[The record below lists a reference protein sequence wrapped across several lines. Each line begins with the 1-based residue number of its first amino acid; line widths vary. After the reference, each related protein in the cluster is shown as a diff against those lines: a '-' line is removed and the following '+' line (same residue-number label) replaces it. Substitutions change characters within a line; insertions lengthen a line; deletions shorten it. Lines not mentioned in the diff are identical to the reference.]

1 MGLEASHFIGEISV
15 GIIEL
20 YNIWYTV
27 IYIIINYNTSCMYI
41 GGFHASQ
48 VWWHPWVHA
57 MKTLL
62 TFAVGICILQP
73 MWKMRR
79 PSTFHREKNQANKTE
94 LKHLCT
100 TQKKGRKTDQRNIW
114 ILWNPLTFIRWMFA
128 HHISDPDP
136 KACCNEKI
144 CSCQDQNRTSWRGS
158 LSSGSLYPQENVGVL
173 WVMVTLCRSELRGW
187 CWSDSDA

>member
-20 YNIWYTV
+20 YNIV
-27 IYIIINYNTSCMYI
+27 IYIINHHNYNASCMYI

-48 VWWHPWVHA
+48 VWWHPWLHA

-79 PSTFHREKNQANKTE
+79 PSTFHREKNSSEQTE

-100 TQKKGRKTDQRNIW
+100 TQKKSRKTDQRNIW
-114 ILWNPLTFIRWMFA
+114 ILWNPLTFVRWRSLTTTPILIQKRAAMRRYAAAKIRTA
-128 HHISDPDP
+128 LPDE
-136 KACCNEKI
+136 AV
-144 CSCQDQNRTSWRGS
+144 CSLD
-158 LSSGSLYPQENVGVL
+158 LYTHKR
-173 WVMVTLCRSELRGW
+173 M
-187 CWSDSDA
+187 

>member
-79 PSTFHREKNQANKTE
+79 PSTFHREKKSSEQNWTE
-94 LKHLCT
+94 TSLYNPEKRQKNWPTEHL
-100 TQKKGRKTDQRNIW
+100 
-114 ILWNPLTFIRWMFA
+114 NPLKSFDIYSLNVRSP
-128 HHISDPDP
+128 HL
-136 KACCNEKI
+136 
-144 CSCQDQNRTSWRGS
+144 RSWS
-158 LSSGSLYPQENVGVL
+158 KSVL
-173 WVMVTLCRSELRGW
+173 QWEDMQLPRSEPHFLTRQSVVWISIPTRECRGAL
-187 CWSDSDA
+187 SDGDSL

>member
-20 YNIWYTV
+20 YNIV
-27 IYIIINYNTSCMYI
+27 IYIINHHNYNASCMYI

-48 VWWHPWVHA
+48 VWWHPWLHA

-79 PSTFHREKNQANKTE
+79 PSTFHREKNSSEQNWTE
-94 LKHLCT
+94 TSLYNPEKKQKNWPTEHL
-100 TQKKGRKTDQRNIW
+100 
-114 ILWNPLTFIRWMFA
+114 NPLKSFDICSLTFA
-128 HHISDPDP
+128 HHNSDPDP
-136 KACCNEKI
+136 KARCNEKI

-158 LSSGSLYPQENVGVL
+158 L
-173 WVMVTLCRSELRGW
+173 
-187 CWSDSDA
+187 